1 MTPQNRAGIEDAM
14 AAGFRVIS
22 KNGAE
27 FLKSGIHLF
36 SIHHD
41 FHIAFRDFQ
50 VGKCHSRAQ
59 MALIS
64 EDGIADISK
73 VRRPGF
79 IEKNAVFELATVPKH
94 ASVAGDDV
102 SAQISAMTHL
112 AILPNPGGS
121 LDINVRFHDGAFI
134 DENGP
139 LNHGVR
145 RNFAEDI
152 GLQVLLKISANAWK
166 RFPRMFAT
174 LEDGWVVGLAQVQQI

>member
-1 MTPQNRAGIEDAM
+1 M

-22 KNGAE
+22 KNSAE
-27 FLKSGIHLF
+27 FPKSGIHLF
-36 SIHHD
+36 PIHHD

-50 VGKCHSRAQ
+50 VGKRNSRAQ
-59 MALIS
+59 MTLIS
-64 EDGIADISK
+64 EDGITDVSE

-79 IEKNAVFELATVPKH
+79 IEKNAVFEFATVPKH
-94 ASVAGDDV
+94 TSITRDDV
-102 SAQISAMTHL
+102 SAKISAMTHL

-121 LDINVRFHDGAFI
+121 LDINVRFHNGAFI

-139 LNHGVR
+139 LNHGMR

-166 RFPRMFAT
+166 RLPGMFVT
-174 LEDGWVVGLAQVQQI
+174 LKDGRVVGLAQVQQI